1 MEEKKKGMSQIL
13 IIILTIIGICLVGF
27 CAWYGVNY
35 FKGENKLNNSGASE
49 VEDNSHDVINEPENY
64 IKNAELEAE
73 FSKIHKF
80 AYDYFLSWPYCGES
94 EIVNGDELLRVS
106 KQFKTYNEL
115 LNYLNKYMS
124 EAVIKQSSFS
134 DEENYYEK
142 DGKLYCKTDAKGW
155 SYEYESSKVNITNLT
170 NNKAETKIT
179 IRSVNES
186 YGLLE
191 YFDVTFEKI
200 NDVWVITK
208 YNKSGEDYEK

>member
-1 MEEKKKGMSQIL
+1 MEEKKVPTWL
-13 IIILTIIGICLVGF
+13 IVLLIAVGICLVGF
-27 CAWYGVNY
+27 GIWYGVNY
-35 FKGENKLNNSGASE
+35 FKGENKPNNSGASE

-94 EIVNGDELLRVS
+94 EIVNGDELLKVS

-155 SYEYESSKVNITNLT
+155 SYEYESSKVNIINL
-170 NNKAETKIT
+170 NADKAETKII
-179 IRSVNES
+179 IRSVDES

-200 NDVWVITK
+200 NGNWVITK
-208 YNKSGEDYEK
+208 YNKSGVDYEK